1 MCSPLYKVAILKEIV
16 VGWVLRCPV
25 TAVVKSWLV
34 PTSCG
39 DSDLCKRSVFIRY
52 RCLFLL
58 CASCSARHRG
68 LDVFVTTP
76 RYEHTCHLLSR
87 YLQCHGV
94 RYAPSHFF
102 PAVTLD
108 AGGKGGVCVC
118 CTIHHRSQK
127 KPLRQTPASLGVLIV
142 IYRSQ
147 SQLCLCLS
155 PQQHSGHYRDHLTPI
170 IHFTTVTTSRW
181 GNWTEG
187 APSAFG
193 KESDAFPWL
202 NLSFCAYSHRHLKN
216 A

>member
-1 MCSPLYKVAILKEIV
+1 MRGIEGWMYLLPHPGMNTPAIFYLDIYSATVLDTPPLISSQL
-16 VGWVLRCPV
+16 
-25 TAVVKSWLV
+25 S
-34 PTSCG
+34 
-39 DSDLCKRSVFIRY
+39 
-52 RCLFLL
+52 
-58 CASCSARHRG
+58 
-68 LDVFVTTP
+68 
-76 RYEHTCHLLSR
+76 HLMQVER
-87 YLQCHGV
+87 E
-94 RYAPSHFF
+94 
-102 PAVTLD
+102 
-108 AGGKGGVCVC
+108 VCVC
-118 CTIHHRSQK
+118 VLHNTPQSQK

-187 APSAFG
+187 TPSAIG

-216 A
+216 AWHYRRFTAPGVQASSGEGVSRLCLHLFAKCADILKVSSKAICTVIERGGGGHYS